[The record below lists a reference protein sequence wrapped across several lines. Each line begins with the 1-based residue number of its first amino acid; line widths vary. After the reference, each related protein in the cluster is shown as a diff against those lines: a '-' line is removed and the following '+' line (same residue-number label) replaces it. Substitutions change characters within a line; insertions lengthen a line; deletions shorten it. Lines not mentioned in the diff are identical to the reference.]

1 VDSWLRK
8 VSQEVW
14 MPCSRKARSIQLNTD
29 QQVVGQHT
37 QKDVGFNPALQMMKD
52 GSFAKGTFHR
62 AESSLN
68 AAQQDVGAPNM

>member
-1 VDSWLRK
+1 
-8 VSQEVW
+8 
-14 MPCSRKARSIQLNTD
+14 M
-29 QQVVGQHT
+29 
-37 QKDVGFNPALQMMKD
+37 GFNPALQMMKD